1 MMAWFSAGHCS
12 SKMKKNSAILGAAF
26 LMATSAIGPGFLTQT
41 SLFTQELVTSFGFV
55 ILISVLLDIGAQLN
69 IWRIITVSEQRAQDI
84 ANKVL
89 PGLGLFLASLIAFG
103 GLIFNIGNIAGT
115 GLGLNV
121 LTGMDTKT
129 GAMISCMIALGIF
142 WYKEAGKLID
152 IFVKLLGL
160 LMIGLT
166 IYIAFSSHPPVAA
179 ALYRTIWPEKIDV
192 IKIVTL
198 VGGTVG
204 GYISFAGAHRLI
216 DAGIKGEKNLSQV
229 TKSSVSGILITS
241 FMRYILFLAA
251 LGVVW
256 QGIKLSA
263 DNPSASVFQSAAGEI
278 GYKFF
283 GMVMWS
289 AAITSVVGASYT
301 SVSFWKTL
309 SPVVRNR
316 EKTIT
321 SAFIILS
328 TIVFI
333 YVGQPVKLLVFA
345 GAVNG
350 IILPVALAVMLIA
363 ANKAAVVNQ
372 YKHPV
377 LLQVIGWIVV
387 VAMTYMV
394 FITIQQSIGKFL

>member
-1 MMAWFSAGHCS
+1 
-12 SKMKKNSAILGAAF
+12 
-26 LMATSAIGPGFLTQT
+26 
-41 SLFTQELVTSFGFV
+41 
-55 ILISVLLDIGAQLN
+55 
-69 IWRIITVSEQRAQDI
+69 
-84 ANKVL
+84 
-89 PGLGLFLASLIAFG
+89 
-103 GLIFNIGNIAGT
+103 
-115 GLGLNV
+115 
-121 LTGMDTKT
+121 
-129 GAMISCMIALGIF
+129 
-142 WYKEAGKLID
+142 
-152 IFVKLLGL
+152 
-160 LMIGLT
+160 
-166 IYIAFSSHPPVAA
+166 
-179 ALYRTIWPEKIDV
+179 
-192 IKIVTL
+192 
-198 VGGTVG
+198 
-204 GYISFAGAHRLI
+204 
-216 DAGIKGEKNLSQV
+216 
-229 TKSSVSGILITS
+229 
-241 FMRYILFLAA
+241 MRYILFLAA

-363 ANKAAVVNQ
+363 ANKSAVVNQ
-372 YKHPV
+372 YKHPA

>member
-121 LTGMDTKT
+121 LTGVDTKT

-166 IYIAFSSHPPVAA
+166 IYIAFSSHPPVAT